1 MLHHIHLPLVPI
13 TWSQTL
19 AHEGA
24 TTLRAR
30 LKCEPHAELKLR
42 NDAKLTQ
49 YEIELTILNGEVT
62 AEDHIKYK
70 LVHEAIGGLWLVD
83 DKDVAAFVYGWFF
96 INTNVYDDL
105 WEQVRQGGYAGCSFS
120 LDVGPV
126 EDDQRWSG
134 GPLSILG
141 ASISFDR
148 TPPIDDASQRPARK
162 GWFGR

>member
-1 MLHHIHLPLVPI
+1 MLHLIHLSLVPI

-19 AHEGA
+19 SHEGA
-24 TTLRAR
+24 TILRAR
-30 LKCEPHAELKLR
+30 MKCAPHVRCELKLR
-42 NDAKLTQ
+42 DTRLTEH
-49 YEIELTILNGEVT
+49 EIELTILNGEVT
-62 AEDHIKYK
+62 AEDRIKYK

-134 GPLSILG
+134 GPLFILG

-148 TPPIDDASQRPARK
+148 KPPRRTFEDT
-162 GWFGR
+162 